1 MDLGIISV
9 RYAKALLKFA
19 SEKGEVRNV
28 YQSMQTLTES
38 FQTIPS
44 LRQTLENPIVDNDR
58 KLHILTLAAGK
69 DICESLR
76 QFFLLVLKN
85 RRVTMIQ
92 FIAHSFIDSYR
103 KQNHLINCEL
113 TVPVSLDD
121 VQLNRLK
128 KLVNEKTNNEVEF
141 IVNVDPSII
150 GGFVMEYDSTCLDA
164 SIAGRLKNI
173 KKSLLNDDKFLIS
186 NHG

>member
-1 MDLGIISV
+1 M
-9 RYAKALLKFA
+9 
-19 SEKGEVRNV
+19 
-28 YQSMQTLTES
+28 
-38 FQTIPS
+38 
-44 LRQTLENPIVDNDR
+44 
-58 KLHILTLAAGK
+58 
-69 DICESLR
+69 
-76 QFFLLVLKN
+76 
-85 RRVTMIQ
+85 
-92 FIAHSFIDSYR
+92 
-103 KQNHLINCEL
+103 

-150 GGFVMEYDSTCLDA
+150 GGFIMEYDSTCLDA

>member
-19 SEKGEVRNV
+19 SEKGEVKDV
-28 YQSMQTLTES
+28 YRSMQTLADS
-38 FQTIPS
+38 YQTIPS
-44 LRQTLENPIVDNDR
+44 LRQTLENPNVDNER

-113 TVPVSLDD
+113 TVPVSLEDA
-121 VQLNRLK
+121 QLNRLK
-128 KLVNEKTNNEVEF
+128 KLVKEKTNHEVEF

-150 GGFVMEYDSTCLDA
+150 GGFIMEYDSTCFDA

-173 KKSLLNDDKFLIS
+173 KKSLLNDDRFLIS

>member
-1 MDLGIISV
+1 MDLGFISV

-19 SEKGEVRNV
+19 SEKGEVKDV
-28 YQSMQTLTES
+28 YRSMQTLADS
-38 FQTIPS
+38 YQTIPS
-44 LRQTLENPIVDNDR
+44 LRQTLENPNVDNER

-113 TVPVSLDD
+113 TVPVSLEDA
-121 VQLNRLK
+121 QLNRLK
-128 KLVNEKTNNEVEF
+128 KLVKEKTNHEVEF

-150 GGFVMEYDSTCLDA
+150 GGFIMEYDSTCFDA

-173 KKSLLNDDKFLIS
+173 KKSLLNDDRFLIS